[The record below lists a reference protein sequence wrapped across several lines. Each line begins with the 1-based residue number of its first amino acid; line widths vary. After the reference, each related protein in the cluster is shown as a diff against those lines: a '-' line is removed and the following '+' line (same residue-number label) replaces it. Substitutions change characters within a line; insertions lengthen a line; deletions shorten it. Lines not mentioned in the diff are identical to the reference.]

1 MVLKKDEVLYMEETK
16 QKYYFNIESGEV
28 LDTAAEPE
36 GHLFTLIATGEEIKD
51 LREYLEINYKAD
63 WATYGNSHL
72 HPFKD
77 PDREHAEYDFAM
89 KEIYAM
95 VYKLGDAEARNHV
108 KSMGIFTEEELI
120 GI

>member
-1 MVLKKDEVLYMEETK
+1 MEEQK
-16 QKYYFNIESGEV
+16 QTYYFNIESGEV
-28 LDTAAEPE
+28 LDRPAEQE
-36 GHLFTLIATGEEIKD
+36 GHFTLLATGEEIKD
-51 LREYLEINYKAD
+51 LREYLTENYKAD
-63 WATYGNSHL
+63 WATFENSHL
-72 HPFKD
+72 RPFTD

-108 KSMGIFTEEELI
+108 KTMGIFTEEELK

>member
-28 LDTAAEPE
+28 LDRPAEQE
-36 GHLFTLIATGEEIKD
+36 GHFTLIATGEEIKD
-51 LREYLEINYKAD
+51 LREYLEENYQAD

-72 HPFKD
+72 QPFKY
-77 PDREHAEYDFAM
+77 PDRENADYDFAM

-95 VYKLGDAEARNHV
+95 VYKLGDDEARNHV
-108 KSMGIFTEEELI
+108 KSMGIFTEEELS